1 MEVYSWLKHKLPEQ
15 ERLARDVQ
23 DFLDRGGEIERL
35 APGARSSDT
44 RTVKQVHE
52 RNVRA
57 KMAKN
62 AALFKKKKAD
72 ADSPAEDTETETDD

>member
-1 MEVYSWLKHKLPEQ
+1 MEVHSWLKHKLSEQ
-15 ERLARDVQ
+15 ERLERDVQ
-23 DFLDRGGEIERL
+23 EFLARGGTIERL
-35 APGARSSDT
+35 EPGARSSDT

-62 AALFKKKKAD
+62 NALFKKKND
-72 ADSPAEDTETETDD
+72 ADEDTETETDD

>member
-1 MEVYSWLKHKLPEQ
+1 MEVHIWLKHKLPEQ
-15 ERLARDVQ
+15 ERLEKDVQ
-23 DFLDRGGEIERL
+23 EFLARGGEIERL

-62 AALFKKKKAD
+62 NAMFKKKAD
-72 ADSPAEDTETETDD
+72 AEAPVDETETETDD

>member
-1 MEVYSWLKHKLPEQ
+1 MEVHIWLKHKLPEQ
-15 ERLARDVQ
+15 ERLERDVQ
-23 DFLDRGGEIERL
+23 EFLARGGEIERL
-35 APGARSSDT
+35 EPGARSSDT

-62 AALFKKKKAD
+62 NAMFKKKAD
-72 ADSPAEDTETETDD
+72 EEVSVDETETETDD